1 MNLVL
6 KESMTTESTYQAAKT
21 VAHRVEN
28 IFQKHLAKARDHGKQ
43 DLAEVPSVSMIQ
55 SIIEAAFWI
64 SLRREEGHSP
74 RISLAFLSPKEAGQ
88 PIVFEQRIP
97 LNPGTLTKIAPGFER
112 AGVHLGVWYENDEIY
127 VWGATFQIPNLCF
140 VIDVSEPGLVVIKHR
155 RSDAFGKFSNVAV
168 LTGDEVKIVDDY
180 NAGLPDCPSL
190 LKSLLDLGASAGN
203 NDSLNVLLQLSV
215 SMRAHKRGGT
225 LLFVPA
231 DSSAWKESVRHPLH
245 HSIEPV
251 FSGLSD
257 RMRENV
263 SETNFTLWRNAISK
277 EVEII
282 AGLTAIDG
290 AIVMNDR
297 YELLAFGE
305 KIRRREGGAP
315 IEQVVMTEP
324 VLSGNAQVV
333 DPAQN
338 GGTRHLSAAQF
349 VFDQRDT
356 MALVASQDGKFT
368 VFTWSE
374 CEGMVQAHRIDALL
388 L

>member
-1 MNLVL
+1 
-6 KESMTTESTYQAAKT
+6 MTHESTYQAART
-21 VAHRVEN
+21 VANTVES
-28 IFQKHLAKARDHGKQ
+28 IFEKHLAKARDHGKQ
-43 DLAEVPSVSMIQ
+43 NLAEVPDAVMIQ
-55 SIIEAAFWI
+55 TIVESAFWI

-74 RISLAFLSPKEAGQ
+74 RISLAFLSPEQTEQ
-88 PIVFEQRIP
+88 PIVFEQRVP
-97 LNPGTLTKIAPGFER
+97 LHPGMLTKIAPGFER
-112 AGVHLGVWYENDEIY
+112 AGVHLGVWHENGELH

-180 NAGLPDCPSL
+180 NSGLPDCPSL
-190 LKSLLDLGASAGN
+190 LKNLLEQGFTAGN
-203 NDSLNVLLQLSV
+203 SDTLNVLLQLAV

-225 LLFVPA
+225 LLFVPS
-231 DSSAWKESVRHPLH
+231 DTNTWKESVRHPLH
-245 HSIEPV
+245 HAISPA

-263 SETNFTLWRNAISK
+263 SETNFTVWRNSISK

-305 KIRRREGGAP
+305 KIKRREGGVT

-324 VLSGNAQVV
+324 VLGGEAQVV

-349 VFDQRDT
+349 VFDQRDA

-368 VFTWSE
+368 VFTWST
-374 CEGMVQAHRIDALL
+374 CENMVQAHRIDALL

>member
-1 MNLVL
+1 MNLFPPT
-6 KESMTTESTYQAAKT
+6 MTRESTYQAAKT
-21 VAHRVEN
+21 VAHIVEE
-28 IFQKHLAKARDHGKQ
+28 IFQNHRSKALSNGKEYLADIPKAHQ
-43 DLAEVPSVSMIQ
+43 IQ
-55 SIIEAAFWI
+55 AIIEAAFWI

-74 RISLAFLSPKEAGQ
+74 RISLAFLSPEQAGQ
-88 PIVFEQRIP
+88 PISFAQPIP
-97 LNPGTLTKIAPGFER
+97 LDPAMLTKIAPGFER
-112 AGVHLGVWYENDEIY
+112 AGVHLGVWCKNEELY
-127 VWGATFQIPNLCF
+127 VWGATFEIPNLCF

-155 RSDAFGKFSNVAV
+155 RSDALGKFSNVAV

-180 NAGLPDCPSL
+180 NVGLTDSPTL
-190 LKSLLDLGASAGN
+190 LKKMLDQGSSSDT
-203 NDSLNVLLQLSV
+203 NDALNVLLQLAV
-215 SMRAHKRGGT
+215 SIRAHKRGGT
-225 LLFVPA
+225 LLFVPSYSN
-231 DSSAWKESVRHPLH
+231 DWRESVRHPLH
-245 HSIEPV
+245 HSIDPA

-263 SETNFTLWRNAISK
+263 SETNFTVWRNAISK

-290 AIVMNDR
+290 AIVMNDK

-305 KIRRREGGAP
+305 KIRRKAGGDP

-324 VLSGNAQVV
+324 VLGGEALVV

-349 VFDQRDT
+349 VFDQRDA

-374 CEGMVQAHRIDALL
+374 SEHMVQAHRIDALL

>member
-1 MNLVL
+1 MNLFPPT
-6 KESMTTESTYQAAKT
+6 MTRESTYQAAKT
-21 VAHRVEN
+21 VAHIVEE
-28 IFQKHLAKARDHGKQ
+28 IFQNHRAKALSIGK
-43 DLAEVPSVSMIQ
+43 DYLADIPRADQIQ
-55 SIIEAAFWI
+55 AIIEAAFWI

-74 RISLAFLSPKEAGQ
+74 RISLAFLSPEQAGQ
-88 PIVFEQRIP
+88 PISFAQPIP
-97 LNPGTLTKIAPGFER
+97 LDPTMLTKIAPGFER
-112 AGVHLGVWYENDEIY
+112 AGVHLGVWCKNEELY

-155 RSDAFGKFSNVAV
+155 RSDALGKFSNVAV

-180 NAGLPDCPSL
+180 NAGLTDCPTL
-190 LKSLLDLGASAGN
+190 LKKMLDQGSATDN
-203 NDSLNVLLQLSV
+203 NDALNVLLQLAV
-215 SMRAHKRGGT
+215 SIRAHKRGGT
-225 LLFVPA
+225 LLFVPSGS
-231 DSSAWKESVRHPLH
+231 DDWRESVRHPLH
-245 HSIEPV
+245 HSIDPA

-263 SETNFTLWRNAISK
+263 SETNFTVWRNAISK

-290 AIVMNDR
+290 AIVMNDK

-305 KIRRREGGAP
+305 KIRRKSGGDP
-315 IEQVVMTEP
+315 IEQMVMTEP
-324 VLSGNAQVV
+324 VLGGEALAV

-349 VFDQRDT
+349 VFDQRDA

-368 VFTWSE
+368 VFIWSE
-374 CEGMVQAHRIDALL
+374 CEHMVQAHRIDALL

>member
-1 MNLVL
+1 MNLVQANI
-6 KESMTTESTYQAAKT
+6 MTHESTYQAART
-21 VAHRVEN
+21 VANTVES
-28 IFQKHLAKARDHGKQ
+28 IFEKHLAKARDHGKQ
-43 DLAEVPSVSMIQ
+43 NLAEVPDAVMIQ
-55 SIIEAAFWI
+55 TIVESAFWI

-74 RISLAFLSPKEAGQ
+74 RISLAFLSPEQTEQ
-88 PIVFEQRIP
+88 PIVFEQRVP
-97 LNPGTLTKIAPGFER
+97 LHPGMLTKIAPGFER
-112 AGVHLGVWYENDEIY
+112 AGVHLGVWHENGELH

-180 NAGLPDCPSL
+180 NSGLPDCPSL
-190 LKSLLDLGASAGN
+190 LKNLLEQGFTAGN
-203 NDSLNVLLQLSV
+203 SDTLNVLLQLAV

-225 LLFVPA
+225 LLFVPS
-231 DSSAWKESVRHPLH
+231 DTNTWKESVRHPLH
-245 HSIEPV
+245 HAISPA

-263 SETNFTLWRNAISK
+263 SETNFTVWRNSISK

-305 KIRRREGGAP
+305 KIKRREGGVT

-324 VLSGNAQVV
+324 VLGGEAQVV

-349 VFDQRDT
+349 VFDQRDA

-368 VFTWSE
+368 VFTWST
-374 CEGMVQAHRIDALL
+374 CENMVQAHRIDALL

>member
-1 MNLVL
+1 MNLASQV
-6 KESMTTESTYQAAKT
+6 MNRQSTYQAAKT
-21 VAHRVEN
+21 VAHKVEE
-28 IFQKHLAKARDHGKQ
+28 IFQKHKDKALGKGKE
-43 DLAEVPSVSMIQ
+43 DLAEIPRADQIQ
-55 SIIEAAFWI
+55 TIIEAAFWI

-74 RISLAFLSPKEAGQ
+74 RISLAYLSPEQAVQ
-88 PIVFEQRIP
+88 PISFAQPIP
-97 LNPGTLTKIAPGFER
+97 LDPTMLTKIAPGFER
-112 AGVHLGVWYENDEIY
+112 AGVHLGVWCKNEELY

-190 LKSLLDLGASAGN
+190 LKTMLDQGSTAGN
-203 NDSLNVLLQLSV
+203 SDSLNVLLQLSV
-215 SMRAHKRGGT
+215 SIRAHKRGGT

-231 DSSAWKESVRHPLH
+231 NSDAWRDSVRHPLH
-245 HSIEPV
+245 HSIDPA

-263 SETNFTLWRNAISK
+263 SETNFTVWRNAISK

-290 AIVMNDR
+290 AIVMNDN

-324 VLSGNAQVV
+324 VLGGQAQIV

-349 VFDQRDT
+349 VFDQRDA

-374 CEGMVQAHRIDALL
+374 CENMVQAHRIDALL

>member
-1 MNLVL
+1 M
-6 KESMTTESTYQAAKT
+6 
-21 VAHRVEN
+21 
-28 IFQKHLAKARDHGKQ
+28 
-43 DLAEVPSVSMIQ
+43 
-55 SIIEAAFWI
+55 
-64 SLRREEGHSP
+64 
-74 RISLAFLSPKEAGQ
+74 
-88 PIVFEQRIP
+88 
-97 LNPGTLTKIAPGFER
+97 LTKIAPGFER
-112 AGVHLGVWYENDEIY
+112 AGIHLGVWCKNEELY

-168 LTGDEVKIVDDY
+168 LTGDEVKILDDY

-190 LKSLLDLGASAGN
+190 LKTMLDQGPTAGN
-203 NDSLNVLLQLSV
+203 NDTLNVLLQLSV

-225 LLFVPA
+225 LLYVPSGS
-231 DSSAWKESVRHPLH
+231 DTWRESLRQPLH
-245 HSIEPV
+245 HSIDPA

-257 RMRENV
+257 RMQENV
-263 SETNFTLWRNAISK
+263 SETNFTVWRNAISK

-282 AGLTAIDG
+282 SGLTAIDG
-290 AIVMNDR
+290 AIVMNDK

-305 KIRRREGGAP
+305 KIRRRTDGDP
-315 IEQVVMTEP
+315 LEQVFMTEP
-324 VLSGNAQVV
+324 VLGGQAQVV
-333 DPAQN
+333 DQAQN

-349 VFDQRDT
+349 VFDQRDA

-374 CEGMVQAHRIDALL
+374 CENMVQAHRIDALL